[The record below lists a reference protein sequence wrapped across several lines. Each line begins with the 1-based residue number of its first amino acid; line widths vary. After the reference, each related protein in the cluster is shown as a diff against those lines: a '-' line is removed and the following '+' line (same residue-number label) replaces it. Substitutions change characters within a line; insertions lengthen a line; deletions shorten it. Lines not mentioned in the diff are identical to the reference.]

1 VSLIPEWLNP
11 LNWISSVVQAIVS
24 GLSSFIQ
31 WLVSGLSWI
40 ASQVWNFLSSI
51 ANSFVQSILGFINQI
66 VIAPVTGFVNSLI
79 QAIQKKLFGIVY
91 IAITVPLMIQEIKKL
106 VHKPSFKEL
115 GLLFIKPILTYLA
128 VTVLF
133 SFLQGIAPVGAV
145 PSLPPPSVP
154 PITPVPGAPP
164 SAPPSVPGAPAPTAP
179 VLTDT
184 LALSDT
190 AGVWLSASPVSMD
203 ILSLG
208 DSISLTVTN
217 PQTGSSTTITQ
228 TTEGGSSTSPSS
240 SSSSTTSSGET
251 PSNILPWAEWVDL
264 WGWYI
269 SYVDAI
275 EGNRLLAST
284 FTDELALTDLVSFPV
299 GHRISESW
307 LDSFAPQDTVT
318 VTTVPKGQTKSI
330 SIIDSFAVTDMGASL
345 SKTPWATV
353 SITPLDTLNIQDT
366 ATPYFRASIES
377 YLDSVS
383 LTDTVSVTAQAPIT
397 PADPTYPAYAP
408 SGGWDKVF
416 QFNDPSE
423 LNDPAI
429 FYDETTVSNGMA
441 IVTDNGAFG
450 VDYCCSAPVPTYGAT
465 RFRIP
470 SWPGLNPDVTD
481 WWIIEFNPR
490 YCNPD
495 GSTYEYHVVMGV
507 DSDHP
512 NSFYF
517 QDVNGG
523 AKYYIPITSDWL
535 VVVTDFKNAQVK
547 VFDSKGNLIL
557 TLSNLGTRLV
567 GFKNYWEYYI
577 LYNPSNTATPGYDI
591 DVDWIA
597 VKY

>member
-208 DSISLTVTN
+208 DSVALTVTN
-217 PQTGSSTTITQ
+217 PQTGSSSTVTQ

-284 FTDELALTDLVSFPV
+284 FTDELALEDAVSFPI
-299 GHRISESW
+299 GHPIAEKWTES
-307 LDSFAPQDTVT
+307 LALQ
-318 VTTVPKGQTKSI
+318 
-330 SIIDSFAVTDMGASL
+330 
-345 SKTPWATV
+345 
-353 SITPLDTLNIQDT
+353 
-366 ATPYFRASIES
+366 
-377 YLDSVS
+377 
-383 LTDTVSVTAQAPIT
+383 DTVSVTVVAQSQYKPVSYIENLTVTDVGASLSLT
-397 PADPTYPAYAP
+397 P
-408 SGGWDKVF
+408 W
-416 QFNDPSE
+416 
-423 LNDPAI
+423 
-429 FYDETTVSNGMA
+429 TTVPVNVTDEVTVDDNA
-441 IVTDNGAFG
+441 ILYSGRMTIALLDELDVTDNLAQE
-450 VDYCCSAPVPTYGAT
+450 VYQQVY
-465 RFRIP
+465 IE
-470 SWPGLNPDVTD
+470 D
-481 WWIIEFNPR
+481 WNI
-490 YCNPD
+490 
-495 GSTYEYHVVMGV
+495 
-507 DSDHP
+507 
-512 NSFYF
+512 
-517 QDVNGG
+517 QDQ
-523 AKYYIPITSDWL
+523 
-535 VVVTDFKNAQVK
+535 AQVTGGYGQIYGE
-547 VFDSKGNLIL
+547 DWGYSPPPDTSQAYGEDWGY
-557 TLSNLGTRLV
+557 SSPP
-567 GFKNYWEYYI
+567 NYSSVYTENW
-577 LYNPSNTATPGYDI
+577 SQ
-591 DVDWIA
+591 
-597 VKY
+597 